1 MKFGPTAHRLALGLA
16 AAAITLSGCGGDAE
30 PTVTIFNEMAAA
42 PESLFTAPNAS
53 QLEEAKLR
61 AAGIRY
67 WNKRCAQ
74 DSFMRQGQLVLFV
87 DGIPPQYVIFD
98 IAESD
103 LPKAEALHYIRNRPE
118 YDTLAKPFYT
128 CESRGF

>member
-1 MKFGPTAHRLALGLA
+1 MAPAAVLA
-16 AAAITLSGCGGDAE
+16 LSGCGGSADE
-30 PTVTIFNEMAAA
+30 QTVTIFQAMVSG
-42 PESLFTAPNAS
+42 PDSLFTAPNAS
-53 QLEEAKLR
+53 RLNEAQLR

-67 WNKRCAQ
+67 WNKRCAT
-74 DSFMRQGQLVLFV
+74 DSFMRQGQFV
-87 DGIPPQYVIFD
+87 AFVEGIPPEYVILD

-103 LPKAEALHYIRNRPE
+103 LSKAEALHYIRNRPE